1 MRKEMNDIV
10 VVDDN
15 PAVRYGL
22 SEIFKRRGYT
32 VRTASDGFSALA
44 LVRDRIPGILLSDLD
59 MPGMSGFE
67 LLSVV
72 RRRFPAIAVI
82 AMSGAY
88 SGVFVPPDVAA
99 DAFYAKGSNGVARL
113 FEILWSIE
121 DTDSRESL
129 RESVSPIWIPDLPAH
144 ECGDPGV
151 AVSCPEC
158 LRSFIHLV
166 GGARSSTHLT
176 SCPHCIYPLRL
187 AFVKQSGEM
196 DTTSVGLGSNTNQS
210 SQSGVATYR
219 NTDSALELVGQ

>member
-10 VVDDN
+10 LVDDN
-15 PAVRYGL
+15 PAIRYGL

-44 LVRDRIPGILLSDLD
+44 LLRERIPGILLSDLD

-72 RRRFPAIAVI
+72 RHRFPAIAVI

-99 DAFYAKGSNGVARL
+99 DAFYAKGSNGAARL

-121 DTDSRESL
+121 DRDSCESM
-129 RESVSPIWIPDLPAH
+129 RAAVPIWISSTSAH
-144 ECGDPGV
+144 ECDGSAI

-158 LRSFIHLV
+158 LRVFFPSV
-166 GGARSSTHLT
+166 GRVRGSTHST
-176 SCPHCIYPLRL
+176 SCPHCFYPLQL
-187 AFVKQSGEM
+187 AIVTEPNQM
-196 DTTSVGLGSNTNQS
+196 DTTSLGLESST
-210 SQSGVATYR
+210 SQSGASIDRDTE
-219 NTDSALELVGQ
+219 SISELVGQ

>member
-10 VVDDN
+10 LVDDN
-15 PAVRYGL
+15 PAIRYGL

-44 LVRDRIPGILLSDLD
+44 LLRERIPGILLSDLD

-72 RRRFPAIAVI
+72 RHRFPAIAVI

-99 DAFYAKGSNGVARL
+99 DAFYAKGSNGAARL

-121 DTDSRESL
+121 DRDL
-129 RESVSPIWIPDLPAH
+129 RESMRAAGPIWISSLSAH
-144 ECGDPGV
+144 ECDGL

-158 LRSFIHLV
+158 VRVFFPAV
-166 GGARSSTHLT
+166 ARVKGSTHST
-176 SCPHCIYPLRL
+176 SWPHCFYPLQL
-187 AFVKQSGEM
+187 AIVTEPNQM
-196 DTTSVGLGSNTNQS
+196 DTTSLGLESST
-210 SQSGVATYR
+210 SQSGASIDRDTE
-219 NTDSALELVGQ
+219 SISELVGQ